1 MKNIQI
7 IDGACNCTY
16 DIFAVSDEEF
26 DQIFPNGQDIEFAED
41 FFERL
46 GEDAATAVITPVWAR
61 PVAKVDVA
69 GIHGTLFYQLLKK
82 KRYYPTKKSSEF
94 VPLGIDQ

>member
-1 MKNIQI
+1 MKNIQV
-7 IDGACNCTY
+7 IDGAQNCTY

-26 DQIFPNGQDIEFAED
+26 EQIFPNGQDIEFAED

-46 GEDAATAVITPVWAR
+46 GGDAAAAVITPAWTR

-69 GIHGTLFYQLLKK
+69 GIHGTLFFQLLE
-82 KRYYPTKKSSEF
+82 KRKYYPTKKSSEF
-94 VPLGIDQ
+94 VPLGIDY